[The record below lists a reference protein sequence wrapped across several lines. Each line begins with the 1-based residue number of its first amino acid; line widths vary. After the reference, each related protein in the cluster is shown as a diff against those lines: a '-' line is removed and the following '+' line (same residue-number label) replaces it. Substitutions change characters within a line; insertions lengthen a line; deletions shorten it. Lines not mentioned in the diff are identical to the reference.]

1 MEPLLSMTSYGNG
14 AVYKIGDPE
23 GSHISIC
30 LNHGKMEFA
39 IFDDNGDML
48 RDKHSEDHL
57 TMSYP
62 MPNSPRQFAMSIL
75 QMLDR
80 AWYDDDY
87 EDSDYLKSVEAHP
100 KYES

>member
-1 MEPLLSMTSYGNG
+1 MKPVLSVETYQNHT
-14 AVYKIGDPE
+14 VCKIGDPE

-39 IFDDNGDML
+39 IFYDNGDML

-80 AWYDDDY
+80 AWYDD
-87 EDSDYLKSVEAHP
+87 
-100 KYES
+100 